1 MGISELIKEEAKK
14 LKGRDL
20 DELAETFKEIYTE
33 ILQTSAEENP
43 FIGWVLSQAPISL
56 IKPNSSDTAF
66 AADNGRV
73 YINPAFINAVARTA
87 EERGYSPRDI
97 YQLYGYIITHEM
109 AHIMLQHPWDL
120 KKLRNVQEHIPWE
133 IKKNIANISTDYIIN
148 TTFCNPLYSTAPH
161 HILEII
167 DSREA
172 LANVIK
178 SMDTVLDSQQV
189 LQEIHSREDIEDRTW
204 EDLYYLITKHVKNI
218 DTAAIP
224 VKQGENSQNTE
235 QQQGNN
241 SQCSNNSS
249 KNQEDHESADGSTV
263 KKSSSQQSGSK
274 KTVWTAHGEEKEIEE
289 EAAVREGYLEK
300 YKNKE
305 EAEQKEQNGIS
316 KNAADAEK
324 SSLSK
329 ELKEIKEMVDQLKE
343 EFIHKMREAGLE
355 KGGFH
360 RSFVDSLKADTTPLQ
375 AKIKSVLSG
384 VVQGQL
390 RVSAWDRLSRR
401 MPYLAPGARIF
412 PKPSMWLLVDVSGS
426 VSEKE
431 LSAVMSSI
439 KDLLESRTIGRAVI
453 VTFDVGETGFFEAR
467 TAGDLKNFKIEGG
480 GGTVLSP
487 AIDSVE
493 KSLKWGDITAVATDS
508 ALGDNPEELK
518 EKIKN
523 VVRATSHPVIW
534 LHFGDDE
541 DIEEIIEYNGNNI
554 IPMIIEPERGK
565 VTIKN
570 YRKGVK
576 V

>member
-120 KKLRNVQEHIPWE
+120 KKLINIQEHIPWE
-133 IKKNIANISTDYIIN
+133 IKKSIANISTDYIIN
-148 TTFCNPLYSTAPH
+148 TTFCNILYSTAPH

-172 LANVIK
+172 LTNVIK
-178 SMDTVLDSQQV
+178 SMDKILDSQQV
-189 LQEIHSREDIEDRTW
+189 LQEMHSRDDIEDRTW

-218 DTAAIP
+218 SLVTFP
-224 VKQGENSQNTE
+224 EQQGENLQSTE
-235 QQQGNN
+235 QKKECGSQHSRNN
-241 SQCSNNSS
+241 NKNREDQETAEGDAVRRGGNSS
-249 KNQEDHESADGSTV
+249 
-263 KKSSSQQSGSK
+263 QSGSK

-300 YKNKE
+300 YKNEE
-305 EAEQKEQNGIS
+305 EAEQKEQNDIE
-316 KNAADAEK
+316 KNTADA
-324 SSLSK
+324 K

-360 RSFVDSLKADTTPLQ
+360 RSFVDSLKAETTPLQ
-375 AKIKSVLSG
+375 AKIKSILSG

-467 TAGDLKNFKIEGG
+467 TASDLKNFKIKGG

-487 AIDSVE
+487 AIDAVK

-508 ALGDNPEELK
+508 ALGDDPEELK
-518 EKIKN
+518 GKIKN

-534 LHFGDDE
+534 LHFGDDR
-541 DIEEIIEYNGNNI
+541 DINEIIEHNGSSV

-570 YRKGVK
+570 YKKGVK

>member
-1 MGISELIKEEAKK
+1 MNVLELMEEEAEK
-14 LKGRDL
+14 LKARDL
-20 DELAETFKEIYTE
+20 NELADTFKEIYTE

-43 FIGWVLSQAPISL
+43 FLGWVLSQAPISL
-56 IKPNSSDTAF
+56 IKPNSEDTAF
-66 AADNGRV
+66 AADNGKV
-73 YINPAFINAVARTA
+73 YINPAFINAAARAA
-87 EERGYSPRDI
+87 EERGYSPKDI

-109 AHIMLQHPWDL
+109 AHIMLQHPWNL
-120 KKLRNVQEHIPWE
+120 KKFTGIQEHIPWE
-133 IKKNIANISTDYIIN
+133 IKKSIANVSMDYIIN
-148 TTFCNPLYSTAPH
+148 TTFCNVLYRDAPH
-161 HILEII
+161 HILEVI

-172 LANVIK
+172 LTKAIK
-178 SMDTVLDSQQV
+178 SMNEVLDSQQV
-189 LQEIHSREDIEDRTW
+189 LQEISSRDDIEDRTW

-218 DTAAIP
+218 KTASTSAG
-224 VKQGENSQNTE
+224 QDENSQN
-235 QQQGNN
+235 
-241 SQCSNNSS
+241 SSS
-249 KNQEDHESADGSTV
+249 KNQGNQETGEGSTAN
-263 KKSSSQQSGSK
+263 KRSSQQSSSR

-300 YKNKE
+300 YKNE
-305 EAEQKEQNGIS
+305 EAAEQKEQNSIG

-324 SSLSK
+324 NSLSK
-329 ELKEIKEMVDQLKE
+329 ELKEIKEMVNQLKE
-343 EFIHKMREAGLE
+343 EFMHKMREAGLE

-401 MPYLAPGARIF
+401 MPYLTPGSRTF

-426 VSEKE
+426 VEEKE

-467 TAGDLKNFKIEGG
+467 TAGDLKNFKITGG

-487 AIDSVE
+487 AVDAVE

-508 ALGDNPEELK
+508 ALGDDPEELA

-534 LHFGDDE
+534 LHFGDDR
-541 DIEEIIEYNGNNI
+541 DINEIIEHNGNNV

-565 VTIKN
+565 ITIKN

>member
-14 LKGRDL
+14 LKNREL
-20 DELAETFKEIYTE
+20 NELADTFKEIYAE

-56 IKPNSSDTAF
+56 VKPNPEDTAF
-66 AADNGRV
+66 AADNGKV
-73 YINPAFINAVARTA
+73 YINPAFINAIARTA
-87 EERGYSPRDI
+87 EERGYSPGDI
-97 YQLYGYIITHEM
+97 YRLYGYIITHEM
-109 AHIMLQHPWDL
+109 AHIMLQHPWNL
-120 KKLRNVQEHIPWE
+120 KKFTGVQEHIPWE
-133 IKKNIANISTDYIIN
+133 IKKSVANISMDYIIN
-148 TTFCNPLYSTAPH
+148 TTFCNILYKDAPRQ
-161 HILEII
+161 ILEVI

-172 LANVIK
+172 LTKAIK
-178 SMDTVLDSQQV
+178 SMNEVLDSQQV
-189 LQEIHSREDIEDRTW
+189 LEEINSRDDIEDRTW
-204 EDLYYLITKHVKNI
+204 EDLYYLITRHVKNI
-218 DTAAIP
+218 QTASTSAG
-224 VKQGENSQNTE
+224 QGENSQNTGK
-235 QQQGNN
+235 QQDN
-241 SQCSNNSS
+241 SQNSSS
-249 KNQEDHESADGSTV
+249 KNRGNQEAVEGSTAN
-263 KKSSSQQSGSK
+263 KKSSQQPGSR

-300 YKNKE
+300 YKNE
-305 EAEQKEQNGIS
+305 EAAEQKEQNS
-316 KNAADAEK
+316 TNKNTADTEK
-324 SSLSK
+324 NSLSK
-329 ELKEIKEMVDQLKE
+329 ELKEIKEIVDQLKE
-343 EFIHKMREAGLE
+343 EFMHKMREAGLE

-375 AKIKSVLSG
+375 TKIKSVFSG

-453 VTFDVGETGFFEAR
+453 VTFDVGDTGFFEAR
-467 TAGDLKNFKIEGG
+467 TADDLKNFKIEGG

-487 AIDSVE
+487 AIDAVE

-508 ALGDNPEELK
+508 ALGDDPEELT
-518 EKIKN
+518 EKIKS

-534 LHFGDDE
+534 LHFGDDR
-541 DIEEIIEYNGNNI
+541 DIDEIIEHNGNNI

-565 VTIKN
+565 ITIKN